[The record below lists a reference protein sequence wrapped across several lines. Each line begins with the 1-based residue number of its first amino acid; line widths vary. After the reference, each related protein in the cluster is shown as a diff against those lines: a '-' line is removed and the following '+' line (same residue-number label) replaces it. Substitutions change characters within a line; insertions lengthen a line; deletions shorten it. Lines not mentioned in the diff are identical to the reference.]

1 MVETGPVCSFLWI
14 TGGYP
19 RTGPDGGYASGVRS
33 HRLYPPYQ
41 PVGSPDVPGP
51 YPGRRKSTTAV
62 YSGPV
67 WVLN

>member
-1 MVETGPVCSFLWI
+1 MVETGPACSFLWI

-33 HRLYPPYQ
+33 RRLYPPYQ

-51 YPGRRKSTTAV
+51 IQDDVYRCIAV
-62 YSGPV
+62 RP